1 MNRLVLIAHGT
12 RAPGAEPLL
21 PLVAD
26 DVARLLPGVE
36 VRHGYVE
43 FSSPSAPEAL
53 AGSAD
58 PVVVPF
64 FLGGGYHVEHDLPS
78 LVTEHG
84 SGTVTRHLGPEPDLL
99 SGVVER
105 LTEQLVTEGADWQE
119 VDAVVLAAAGTR
131 RTSGVAEAREAAR
144 AVEAMTGV
152 PTRAAF
158 LSAADPS
165 VRAAVRELHD
175 EGAEVVAL
183 ATYLL
188 AEGHFSRALH
198 GAGAEIVAP
207 PIGHHHSL
215 ADVVVRRYL
224 EQVEGAEQRV

>member
-12 RAPGAEPLL
+12 RAAGAEPLL

-36 VRHGYVE
+36 VSHGYVE
-43 FSSPSAPEAL
+43 FSAPSAAEAL
-53 AGSAD
+53 AGSVD

-78 LVTEHG
+78 LVTAHG
-84 SGTVTRHLGPEPDLL
+84 SGTVTRHLGPEPDLV

-105 LTEQLVTEGADWQE
+105 LTEQLVTEGADWQD
-119 VDAVVLAAAGTR
+119 VDALVLAAAGTR
-131 RTSGVAEAREAAR
+131 RTSGVAEAQEAAR

-158 LSAADPS
+158 LSAAEPS
-165 VRAAVRELHD
+165 VRQAVRDLHA
-175 EGAEVVAL
+175 EGAGVVAV

-198 GAGAEIVAP
+198 SAGAELVAP
-207 PIGHHHSL
+207 PLGHHHSL

-224 EQVEGAEQRV
+224 EHVGQADRGA